1 MKAAFIIKN
10 KNLSNAVCMFAEK
23 LGLSVD
29 SDNFERKSGEAISIG
44 TSKKY
49 VVAGNSKPSFYE
61 DKYDLNVEELTT
73 DNVLDCIEAII
84 THYNSSADE
93 NLDTTFDGVSDEID
107 DSGYNHEIINLLVA
121 KVKKQKKSIKNYWVV
136 ANDFNDYSLTTN
148 ADADGVVGNL
158 FHIFNEINAD

>member
-10 KNLSNAVCMFAEK
+10 KNLSNAVCMFAEE
-23 LGLSVD
+23 LGLPVD
-29 SDNFERKSGEAISIG
+29 SDNVLREPGEAISIG

-61 DKYDLNVEELTT
+61 NKYGLNVEELTT
-73 DNVLDCIEAII
+73 DNVLDCIATII
-84 THYNSSADE
+84 SLYNNIEDVINE
-93 NLDTTFDGVSDEID
+93 DLDIVSDEVD
-107 DSGYNHEIINLLVA
+107 DSGYNHEAINLLVA

-136 ANDFNDYSLTTN
+136 ANDSDEYSLTTI

-158 FHIFNEINAD
+158 FHIFNEINAE